1 MRYTGSKNKLA
12 RREGIDLGLKT
23 PGSKAQASLL
33 RRLNITPGQHGAS
46 RKKKVTD
53 YGSQLREK
61 QKLKRMYGISETQM
75 QNYYTKANRMEGNTA
90 ELLVQFL
97 ERRLDNVVYKLK
109 LAPTRA
115 SARQLVNHGHVTVNG
130 KKASIASFQI
140 NVGDVVNFRTPKT
153 AQIPAIAEII
163 AKKDDAP
170 VMWIKRKGTS
180 GKIESIPPLSDF
192 SEDVVL
198 QSVIEFYSR

>member
-163 AKKDDAP
+163 AKK
-170 VMWIKRKGTS
+170 R
-180 GKIESIPPLSDF
+180 
-192 SEDVVL
+192 
-198 QSVIEFYSR
+198 

>member
-61 QKLKRMYGISETQM
+61 QKLKRMYGISESQM

-97 ERRLDNVVYKLK
+97 ERRLDNVV
-109 LAPTRA
+109 
-115 SARQLVNHGHVTVNG
+115 
-130 KKASIASFQI
+130 
-140 NVGDVVNFRTPKT
+140 
-153 AQIPAIAEII
+153 
-163 AKKDDAP
+163 
-170 VMWIKRKGTS
+170 
-180 GKIESIPPLSDF
+180 
-192 SEDVVL
+192 
-198 QSVIEFYSR
+198 

>member
-23 PGSKAQASLL
+23 PGSKAQGSLL

-46 RKKKVTD
+46 RKRKVTD

-61 QKLKRMYGISETQM
+61 QKLKRMYGISESQM
-75 QNYYTKANRMEGNTA
+75 HNYYRKANKTEGNTA
-90 ELLVQFL
+90 ELLIQFL
-97 ERRLDNVVYKLK
+97 ERRLDNVIYKLK

-130 KKASIASFQI
+130 KKVSIASFQVSI
-140 NVGDVVNFRTPKT
+140 GDVVAFRTKKT
-153 AQIPAIAEII
+153 VAIPAIAEII

-170 VMWIKRKGTS
+170 VSWIKRKGES
-180 GKIESIPPLSDF
+180 GKIESIPPLTEF
-192 SEDVVL
+192 AEDVVL

>member
-1 MRYTGSKNKLA
+1 MRHTGSKNKLA

-46 RKKKVTD
+46 RKRKVTD

-61 QKLKRMYGISETQM
+61 QKLKRIYGVSETQM
-75 QNYYTKANRMEGNTA
+75 HNYYKKANKMEGNTA
-90 ELLVQFL
+90 EILIQLL
-97 ERRLDNVVYKLK
+97 ERRLDNAVYKLK

-115 SARQLVNHGHVTVNG
+115 SARQLVNHGHVTVN
-130 KKASIASFQI
+130 KKKVSIASYQI
-140 NVGDVVNFRTPKT
+140 GIGDTIAFRTEKT
-153 AQIPAIAEII
+153 VKIPAIAEIT

-170 VMWIKRKGTS
+170 VAWMKRKGET
-180 GKIESIPPLSDF
+180 GKVESIPPLSEF
-192 SEDVVL
+192 AEDVVL

>member
-23 PGSKAQASLL
+23 PGSKAQSSLL

-61 QKLKRMYGISETQM
+61 QKLKRIFGISETQM
-75 QNYYTKANRMEGNTA
+75 HNYYKRAKKMEGNTA
-90 ELLVQFL
+90 ELLIQFL
-97 ERRLDNVVYKLK
+97 QRRLDNVVYILK

-115 SARQLVNHGHVTVNG
+115 SARQLVNHGHVTVNN
-130 KKASIASFQI
+130 KKVSIASYQTS
-140 NVGDVVNFRTPKT
+140 VGDVINFGKDKT
-153 AQIPAIAEII
+153 AKIPAIAEII
-163 AKKDDAP
+163 ARKDDAP
-170 VMWIKRKGTS
+170 VTWIKRKGIA

>member
-23 PGSKAQASLL
+23 PGSKAQSSLL

-46 RKKKVTD
+46 RKRKVTD

-61 QKLKRMYGISETQM
+61 QKLKRIYGISESQM

-90 ELLVQFL
+90 ELLIQFL

-115 SARQLVNHGHVTVNG
+115 SARQLVNHGHVTVNS
-130 KKASIASFQI
+130 KKVSIASYQVNI
-140 NVGDVVNFRTPKT
+140 GDVIAFRTEKT
-153 AQIPAIAEII
+153 VTIPAIAEIT

-170 VMWIKRKGTS
+170 VTWMKRKGIA
-180 GKIESIPPLSDF
+180 GKVASIPPLSEF
-192 SEDVVL
+192 AEDVVL
-198 QSVIEFYSR
+198 PSVIEFYSR